1 MSDTR
6 RINQQ
11 RIRRWGDAPVTL
23 AVITSEDQFSE
34 VAQVSHDWSLQ
45 QVTDEQTNRQAFRF
59 CFYGECVA
67 DDVMPTVNLLIFG
80 DRRFER
86 QSCERKPQFSN
97 RWEILAVVVG
107 AS

>member
-34 VAQVSHDWSLQ
+34 VAQVFHDWSCSRSL
-45 QVTDEQTNRQAFRF
+45 TSRRTGKRFGSAF
-59 CFYGECVA
+59 
-67 DDVMPTVNLLIFG
+67 MVN
-80 DRRFER
+80 
-86 QSCERKPQFSN
+86 
-97 RWEILAVVVG
+97 A
-107 AS
+107 